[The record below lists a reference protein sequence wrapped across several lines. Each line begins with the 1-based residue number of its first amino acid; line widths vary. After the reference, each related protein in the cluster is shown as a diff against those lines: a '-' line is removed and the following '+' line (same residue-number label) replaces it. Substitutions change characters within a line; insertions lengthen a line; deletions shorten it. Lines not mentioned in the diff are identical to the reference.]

1 MILKKLRRM
10 RKGQVRGIDFAL
22 GMLIFIIAF
31 SQVIIV
37 LTHLLVPSIM
47 QMENYSEY
55 QELDKLYGLI
65 YYSKGNPSNW
75 ATIGTSSLTDFS
87 LGLSGDDGQLSFSK
101 INRLTSDIA
110 DYWKIDYQFV
120 KTSYGLLKDF
130 AISVDSV
137 IKIQLDS
144 FSAGF
149 GSLTVKGKVLEDT
162 VSIENVAITTFA
174 LDKENNLFINTTTTK
189 KNTNEA
195 TFISTLSVSTSN
207 YYTIVIFANID
218 EIYET
223 YYVFRIYKPNDSF
236 EYEKVDFNFRPLVL
250 ENKEKH
256 SSAIDVRFSSPAIT
270 EEAVATVL
278 FSKRDVGKSFYN
290 QTLSQESSLEEGNFY
305 LGTNIPIPTQG
316 LAVVVVQEN
325 DGLNYR
331 AGYMGIPMF
340 LTETASSIFGN
351 EEILSGEYIYS
362 FDLLYV
368 RNRLVKCQ
376 IWVN

>member
-55 QELDKLYGLI
+55 QELDKLYSLF

-130 AISVDSV
+130 AISVDSA
-137 IKIQLDS
+137 IKIQIDS

-149 GSLTVKGKVLEDT
+149 GTLTVTGQVLEDST
-162 VSIENVAITTFA
+162 SVENVDITAFV
-174 LDKENNLFINTTTTK
+174 LDKENNVFTNITTTK
-189 KNTNEA
+189 KNSNEVN
-195 TFISTLSVSTSN
+195 FISSFSLTTSN

-218 EIYET
+218 DIYES
-223 YYVFRIYKPNDSF
+223 YYVFRIYKADDSF
-236 EYEKVDFNFRPLVL
+236 EYEEVDFNFRPLVL

-270 EEAVATVL
+270 DEAVATVL

-290 QTLSQESSLEEGNFY
+290 QTLSQQSSLEEGNFY

-316 LAVVVVQEN
+316 LAVVIVQEN

-351 EEILSGEYIYS
+351 EGILSGEYIYS

>member
-1 MILKKLRRM
+1 M

-65 YYSKGNPSNW
+65 YFSKGNPSNW

-120 KTSYGLLKDF
+120 KISYGLLKDF

-137 IKIQLDS
+137 IKIQIDS

-290 QTLSQESSLEEGNFY
+290 QSLSQESSLEEGNFY

-362 FDLLYV
+362 FELLYV

>member
-1 MILKKLRRM
+1 VILKKLRRM

-137 IKIQLDS
+137 IKIQIDS

>member
-137 IKIQLDS
+137 IKIQIDS